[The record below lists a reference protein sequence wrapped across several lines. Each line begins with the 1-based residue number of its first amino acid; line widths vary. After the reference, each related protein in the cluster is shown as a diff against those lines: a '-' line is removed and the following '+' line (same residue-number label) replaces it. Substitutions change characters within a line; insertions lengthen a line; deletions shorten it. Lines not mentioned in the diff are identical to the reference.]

1 VDGSRFFTSHPTY
14 SVVIPICNEE
24 EALPRLGRR
33 LKAVLDVL
41 PGSAEV
47 ILVDD
52 GSRDESYDRMVE
64 LAAADRRFKV
74 VRLTR
79 NFGHQF
85 AITAG
90 TDVAT
95 GDAIIVMDAD
105 LQHPPELIP
114 ELIARWQ
121 EGYEVVY
128 GVMERREG
136 ESWLKERTA
145 SLFYRLLRRMAP
157 VEMPAAAGDFRLVD
171 RKALEVFR
179 QMRESTRYVR
189 GMFAWIGFRQIGVPF
204 SSPPRIAGRTKYTLA
219 KMLKLGTDAILSFS
233 EAPLIAVL
241 RLGLVVAAAS
251 MLFGIAT
258 IVSKFAGVY
267 TVPGYVSIVAIVSF
281 VGGIQLVVMGAIGAY
296 VARVFEEVKRRPLY
310 VVRDT
315 YNLEDAPSQQGAT
328 TIGDASTDE
337 ER

>member
-1 VDGSRFFTSHPTY
+1 M
-14 SVVIPICNEE
+14 VIPICNEE
-24 EALPRLGRR
+24 EALATLARRLGV
-33 LKAVLDVL
+33 VLDGL
-41 PGSAEV
+41 RGSAEV

-52 GSRDESYDRMVE
+52 GSSDKSYDRMIE
-64 LAAADRRFKV
+64 IAAADRRFKV
-74 VRLTR
+74 LRLTR

-90 TDVAT
+90 TDLAT
-95 GDAIIVMDAD
+95 GDAIIVMDGD

-121 EGYEVVY
+121 EGFDVVY
-128 GVMERREG
+128 GVMERRQG
-136 ESWLKERTA
+136 ESWVKDRTA

-171 RKALEVFR
+171 RKALDVFR
-179 QMRESTRYVR
+179 QMRENTRYVR

-204 SSPPRIAGRTKYTLA
+204 TSPPRVAGHTKYTFG
-219 KMLKLGTDAILSFS
+219 KMVKLGTDALLSFS

-241 RLGLVVAAAS
+241 RFGLAIAVAS
-251 MLFGIAT
+251 ILFGVAT
-258 IVSKFAGVY
+258 IVSKWAGVF

-281 VGGIQLVVMGAIGAY
+281 VGGIQLIVLGAIGAY

-310 VVRDT
+310 VVRDA
-315 YNLEDAPSQQGAT
+315 YNFDQASARPPAT
-328 TIGDASTDE
+328 TIRSATSDE
-337 ER
+337 EP

>member
-1 VDGSRFFTSHPTY
+1 VHGSRHFAAHPTY

-24 EALPRLGRR
+24 EALPTLARR
-33 LKAVLDVL
+33 LKAVLDDL

-52 GSRDESYDRMVE
+52 GSSDKSHDRMVE

-74 VRLTR
+74 LRLTR

-90 TDVAT
+90 TDLAA

-114 ELIARWQ
+114 ELIARWR
-121 EGYEVVY
+121 EGFEVVY

-136 ESWLKERTA
+136 ESWLKDRTA
-145 SLFYRLLRRMAP
+145 SLFYGLLRRMAP

-171 RKALEVFR
+171 RKALDVFR

-204 SSPPRIAGRTKYTLA
+204 TSSPRVAGHTKYTLA
-219 KMLKLGTDAILSFS
+219 KMLKLGSDAILSFS

-241 RLGLVVAAAS
+241 RVGLVVAVAS
-251 MLFGIAT
+251 ILFGIAT
-258 IVSKFAGVY
+258 IVSKLAGVF
-267 TVPGYVSIVAIVSF
+267 TVPGYVSIVVIVSF
-281 VGGIQLVVMGAIGAY
+281 ASGIQLIVLGAIGAY

-315 YNLEDAPSQQGAT
+315 YNLDEAPTQHVAT
-328 TIGDASTDE
+328 TLSDPTTHE

>member
-1 VDGSRFFTSHPTY
+1 MDRSRPLAAHPTY

-24 EALPRLGRR
+24 EALPTLARR
-33 LKAVLDVL
+33 LKAVLDEL
-41 PGSAEV
+41 SGSAEV

-52 GSRDESYDRMVE
+52 GSSDKSHDRMVE
-64 LAAADRRFKV
+64 LATADRRFKV
-74 VRLTR
+74 LRLTR

-90 TDVAT
+90 TDLAV

-136 ESWLKERTA
+136 ESWLKDRTA
-145 SLFYRLLRRMAP
+145 SLFYGLLRRMAP
-157 VEMPAAAGDFRLVD
+157 VEMPVAAGDFRLVD
-171 RKALEVFR
+171 RKALDVFR
-179 QMRESTRYVR
+179 QMRENTRYVR
-189 GMFAWIGFRQIGVPF
+189 GMFAWIGFRQAGVPF
-204 SSPPRIAGRTKYTLA
+204 TSPPRIAGHTKYTFA
-219 KMLKLGTDAILSFS
+219 KMLKLGSDALLSFS

-241 RLGLVVAAAS
+241 RIGVVVAVAS
-251 MLFGIAT
+251 ILFGIAT
-258 IVSKFAGVY
+258 IASKFAGVF
-267 TVPGYVSIVAIVSF
+267 TLPGYVSIVAVVSF
-281 VGGIQLVVMGAIGAY
+281 VGGIQLVVLGAIGAY

-315 YNLEDAPSQQGAT
+315 YSLDEASTRHAASTLEDVS
-328 TIGDASTDE
+328 IHE

>member
-1 VDGSRFFTSHPTY
+1 VDGSRPVAAHPTY

-24 EALPRLGRR
+24 ESLPTLVRR
-33 LKAVLDVL
+33 LKAVLDDL

-52 GSRDESYDRMVE
+52 GSSDKSHDRMVE

-74 VRLTR
+74 LRLTR

-90 TDVAT
+90 TDLAA

-121 EGYEVVY
+121 EGFEVVY

-136 ESWLKERTA
+136 ESWLKDRTA
-145 SLFYRLLRRMAP
+145 SLFYGLLRRMAP
-157 VEMPAAAGDFRLVD
+157 VEMPRAAGDFRLVD
-171 RKALEVFR
+171 RKALDVFR
-179 QMRESTRYVR
+179 QMRENTRYVR

-204 SSPPRIAGRTKYTLA
+204 TSPPRVAGHTKYTFG
-219 KMLKLGTDAILSFS
+219 KMFKLGTDALLSFS

-241 RLGLVVAAAS
+241 RVGLVIAVAS
-251 MLFGIAT
+251 MLFAIAT
-258 IVSKFAGVY
+258 IASKFAGVF

-281 VGGIQLVVMGAIGAY
+281 VGGIQLVVLGAIGAY

-310 VVRDT
+310 VVRDA
-315 YNLEDAPSQQGAT
+315 YNFDEA
-328 TIGDASTDE
+328 ASTPSAATIRSATPDE
-337 ER
+337 EP

>member
-1 VDGSRFFTSHPTY
+1 MDGSRPFAAHPTY
-14 SVVIPICNEE
+14 SVVIPVCNEE
-24 EALPRLGRR
+24 EALPTLARR
-33 LKAVLDVL
+33 LKAVLDDL
-41 PGSAEV
+41 PGSAEF

-52 GSRDESYDRMVE
+52 GSCDKSHDRMLE

-74 VRLTR
+74 LRLAR

-90 TDVAT
+90 TDLAA

-121 EGYEVVY
+121 EGFEVVY

-136 ESWLKERTA
+136 ESWLKDRTA
-145 SLFYRLLRRMAP
+145 ALFYGLLRRMAP

-171 RKALEVFR
+171 RKALDVFR

-204 SSPPRIAGRTKYTLA
+204 TSPPRIAGHTKYTLA
-219 KMLKLGTDAILSFS
+219 KMLKLGSDAILSFS

-241 RLGLVVAAAS
+241 RVGLVVAVAS
-251 MLFGIAT
+251 ILFGIAT
-258 IVSKFAGVY
+258 IVSKLVGVFS
-267 TVPGYVSIVAIVSF
+267 VPGYVSIVAIVSF
-281 VGGIQLVVMGAIGAY
+281 VGGIQLVVLGAIGAY

-315 YNLEDAPSQQGAT
+315 YNLDEAPSQHAAT
-328 TIGDASTDE
+328 TLSDASTHEDG
-337 ER
+337 